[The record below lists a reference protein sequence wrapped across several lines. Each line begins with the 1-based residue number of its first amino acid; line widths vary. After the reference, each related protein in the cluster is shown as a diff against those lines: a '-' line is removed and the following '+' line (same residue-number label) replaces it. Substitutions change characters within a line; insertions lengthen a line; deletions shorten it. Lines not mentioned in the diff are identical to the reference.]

1 MFTNTHGPRY
11 VDGSGVTRDRM
22 FFSLTD
28 PKTQDGGEG
37 GVAWIDTANI
47 EANAFDDTEVQ
58 YVVPNSFA
66 PATRSCSVE
75 HSCVVSVRTL

>member
-1 MFTNTHGPRY
+1 
-11 VDGSGVTRDRM
+11 M

-28 PKTQDGGEG
+28 PRTQDGGEG

-58 YVVPNSFA
+58 YVVPTFA
-66 PATRSCSVE
+66 PAT
-75 HSCVVSVRTL
+75 